1 MKKYDKYKDTNI
13 EWLGEIPEN
22 WDLTKFRW
30 LGDFNKNLVK
40 DKVDNFKVLSL
51 TIKGVI
57 QRDLDSNYGKFPTS
71 FSTYQLV
78 KPDDI
83 VICLFDMDV
92 TPRIVGISDQE
103 GIISP
108 AYTIMST
115 KETVDANYIFYY
127 LLEQD
132 RNKSLLY
139 NGTGLRR
146 TLTRTRFANL
156 PTIIPPLPEQTKISS
171 YLDNKTSLIDK
182 LINNNKKLIKLLEE
196 KRTALIN
203 KVITKGLD
211 PNVKMK
217 DSGIEWIGEIPEHW
231 EVMRLS
237 YCSFIGSGTTP
248 KSDDEKYY
256 QSGDVNWL
264 ITGDLKSKYITNTSR
279 KITEKAL
286 EDYSTLKEYPID
298 SVVIAMYGATI
309 GAVSILKVCST
320 VNQACAVITP
330 RYGLLYEFLYYF
342 LLGNKEKL
350 LSDSVGGGQPNV
362 SQSILK
368 SQIIAFPSNNEQK
381 EIIILLNERLA
392 LIEKDIE
399 IFNKENKLLKEYRQ
413 SLISN
418 VVTGK
423 VDVRERNNIKE
434 KTND

>member
-231 EVMRLS
+231 DTSRIKRVAEIFGRIGFRGYTTQDIVPEGDGAITLS
-237 YCSFIGSGTTP
+237 PSNI
-248 KSDDEKYY
+248 KSTRMLLDSCTYLSWEKYKE
-256 QSGDVNWL
+256 SPEIMIFKNDIIFVK
-264 ITGDLKSKYITNTSR
+264 TGS
-279 KITEKAL
+279 
-286 EDYSTLKEYPID
+286 
-298 SVVIAMYGATI
+298 TI
-309 GAVSILKVCST
+309 GKVAMVETYPQEMTINPQLIVLKNLKVD
-320 VNQACAVITP
+320 AK
-330 RYGLLYEFLYYF
+330 YLYYNIVSTSF
-342 LLGNKEKL
+342 QYQVKREVRGGSTPAINQEKINNLTIVEAPLSEQTQISSYLDNKTSLIDKA
-350 LSDSVGGGQPNV
+350 
-362 SQSILK
+362 I
-368 SQIIAFPSNNEQK
+368 K
-381 EIIILLNERLA
+381 EVKTEND
-392 LIEKDIE
+392 LI
-399 IFNKENKLLKEYRQ
+399 KEYRQ

-423 VDVRERNNIKE
+423 VKVINL
-434 KTND
+434 

>member
-182 LINNNKKLIKLLEE
+182 AIKEVKTENDLI
-196 KRTALIN
+196 
-203 KVITKGLD
+203 
-211 PNVKMK
+211 
-217 DSGIEWIGEIPEHW
+217 
-231 EVMRLS
+231 
-237 YCSFIGSGTTP
+237 
-248 KSDDEKYY
+248 
-256 QSGDVNWL
+256 
-264 ITGDLKSKYITNTSR
+264 
-279 KITEKAL
+279 
-286 EDYSTLKEYPID
+286 
-298 SVVIAMYGATI
+298 
-309 GAVSILKVCST
+309 
-320 VNQACAVITP
+320 
-330 RYGLLYEFLYYF
+330 
-342 LLGNKEKL
+342 
-350 LSDSVGGGQPNV
+350 
-362 SQSILK
+362 
-368 SQIIAFPSNNEQK
+368 
-381 EIIILLNERLA
+381 
-392 LIEKDIE
+392 
-399 IFNKENKLLKEYRQ
+399 KEYRQ

-423 VDVRERNNIKE
+423 VKVINL
-434 KTND
+434 